1 MNLIDRMRPRPRL
14 RVLVTAGA
22 AGIGAVIA
30 EGFLQA
36 GAQVLICDIDAAA
49 LAGFAAAHPE
59 VLTSETD
66 VSDAA
71 AVEHLFEEVTARLG
85 GLDVL
90 VNNAGVAGPTGPV
103 DQLAIDEIR
112 RTFDVDL
119 MGQFQVVRLAVPM
132 LRASGDGAII
142 NMSSVAGRLGYPLR
156 TPYAAAKWGVV
167 GFTAS
172 LAKELGP
179 DGIRVNAILPGV
191 VRGPRI
197 ERVIRDRAVAAG
209 VSYEDMEAQYLK
221 LSSLRRMVEPEDIA
235 TMALFLCSPAGANIS
250 GQAISVCANVE
261 TL

>member
-1 MNLIDRMRPRPRL
+1 M